1 MNERLS
7 LFYKLLIGILL
18 VAAPVKADNQES
30 VLLIVH
36 QDGDSIYVDLNQ
48 NPKIT
53 FSPDVISISTG
64 KLEFKYEKV
73 LKFAF
78 MMEKPADPDPIPS
91 SIAEEGSATAF
102 SFKFVNANTIC
113 ISGLA
118 SAKGVFISSLD
129 GKHFTVPMEQSGVE
143 ITLHLASLPYGA
155 YIVVTP
161 KQTYKFIKK

>member
-1 MNERLS
+1 MNTRTS
-7 LFYKLLIGILL
+7 LLCALLLGILL

-30 VLLIVH
+30 VLLIV
-36 QDGDSIYVDLNQ
+36 QKDRDSTYVDLNQ

-53 FSPDVISISTG
+53 FSPDTISISTD
-64 KLEFKYEKV
+64 KLEFSFDYV
-73 LKFAF
+73 VKFAF

-91 SIAEEGSATAF
+91 SIAEEGAATAF
-102 SFKFVNANTIC
+102 SFTFVNANTIR

-118 SAKGVFISSLD
+118 SAKGVFICSLD

-143 ITLHLASLPYGA
+143 ITLHLASLPHGA

>member
-1 MNERLS
+1 MNTRTS
-7 LFYKLLIGILL
+7 LLCALLLGILL

-30 VLLIVH
+30 VLLIV
-36 QDGDSIYVDLNQ
+36 QEDGDSIYVDLNQ

-53 FSPDVISISTG
+53 LSPDVISISTG
-64 KLEFKYEKV
+64 ELEFTYDEVK
-73 LKFAF
+73 KFAF

-102 SFKFVNANTIC
+102 SFKFVNANTIR

-143 ITLHLASLPYGA
+143 ITLHLASLPHGA

-161 KQTYKFIKK
+161 KHTYKFIKK

>member
-1 MNERLS
+1 MNTRTS
-7 LFYKLLIGILL
+7 LLCALLLGILL

-30 VLLIVH
+30 VLLIV
-36 QDGDSIYVDLNQ
+36 QEDGDSIYVDLNK

-53 FSPDVISISTG
+53 LSPDVISISTG
-64 KLEFKYEKV
+64 ELEFTYDEV
-73 LKFAF
+73 VKFAF

-91 SIAEEGSATAF
+91 SIAEEGAATAF
-102 SFKFVNANTIC
+102 SFAFVNVNS

-143 ITLHLASLPYGA
+143 ITLHLASLPHGA